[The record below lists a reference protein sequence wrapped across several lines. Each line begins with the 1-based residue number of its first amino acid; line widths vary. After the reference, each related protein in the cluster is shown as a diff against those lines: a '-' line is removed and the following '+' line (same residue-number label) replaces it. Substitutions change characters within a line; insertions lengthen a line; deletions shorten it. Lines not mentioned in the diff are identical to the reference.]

1 MAQVQCYLV
10 VLVVVTLTVRSKGNA
25 ASLVWVVPDP
35 LQCQQES
42 SDSCRTLAELQNQSS
57 NPVMQSGT
65 TWVFLPGTHAAQS
78 AVTAFVNASNI
89 ALQCGSS
96 GQERDCVIS
105 CPPNCVFTFVN
116 CTNVTVQGLHVTN
129 SSSSSSSSTP
139 RINCSRRLGFSNSS
153 HFYCPSTRAWVL
165 ERVENANISEL
176 HFSGSGQL
184 AVLAPRGRIEVSGCR
199 FTRFPSADSLL
210 ESHSMTS
217 PVAVHVMGPPL
228 DSGMLTV
235 HIHNCSFERLRFFPR
250 NRSRDRK
257 QFTQH
262 AIKVTVHSE
271 VEASLTLAVTVA
283 NCVFLRGPAV
293 DVNVTDGPRTDF
305 RMRDCFLDGEVTC
318 LNDSCQGFPLLH
330 SPGVRVQVTTGVA
343 PCNHSVYQ
351 SRLHVNI
358 SGTMF
363 TRLASYEGTGVHV
376 VFSSASRPG
385 ADPCCQHA
393 EVALHGNTFCN
404 NWGLRYGSV
413 VYAKHVSS
421 GRSCPTLSTKRP
433 AFIMDGNIIHNN
445 VAESARCNEFE
456 MLSYSPGHSLYVSQ
470 QRRLQDCQ
478 PNDHGQGAVFLKGLQ
493 GALSASYQNNSVCNN
508 TARGVFL
515 DTSQLVIWGPNY
527 VINNS
532 ALFGGGLYFHHQ
544 SQLVFTAN
552 SSLKVSDNRATFSGG
567 GMYVSDDCYKPAYA
581 NATCRCFFELL
592 SDDDSNSTST
602 LQFTHTRVLASGNT
616 AHTSGNLIYVSTL
629 GQCIQNETHSNMDS
643 INLFRKLFNL
653 TAGVLDMQNVSSFP
667 QQICLCDSS
676 GGPANCS
683 LSAMDRVKVY
693 PGQKLKLHMQ
703 VLGDQNITLQ
713 TQIAVHAAK
722 DGSHTSLREFPPL
735 FYSQILQ
742 QGCNSVL
749 LPLWQDSAQQPGNY
763 TLLFAV
769 PHHPN
774 ALTRSLNS
782 FLIANLT
789 VQLLHDCPPGF
800 YLSIEDN
807 QASCKCQGILDEKKI
822 SCDLGSA
829 SLSSP
834 MDGVSF
840 AIPRNYWLGQDHNGH
855 TYFSERCPP
864 AFCNNTEEQNWVWP
878 ARDSRQCLHGREGL
892 LCGNCPKGQSVVFGS
907 PHCSKCTNY
916 SLLLIIGFA
925 VLGPALIGFLCFF
938 NFTVS
943 TRSINGLFFYISVV
957 SINIDLFPIFSN
969 TFASSVVS
977 VLNLDIGFDC
987 FYDGMTIKDRT
998 LLSFAFPLYL
1008 LLLVVL
1014 LIAVSR
1020 CVPMHKVNKRIGP
1033 RITPVLATVIFLS
1046 HTKLFNAVVKSLL
1059 NTHIWDISNGQCS
1072 KVWQFDGTLPYFRDE
1087 HLVLAAIA
1095 LLILGGLLLPV
1106 TVVAVAGDLLRR
1118 CIHNRWYMNFLDT
1131 FHGSFRFKLGFW
1143 IGLRLVLRMILLTLK
1158 VTVSPQMVQ
1167 LVTVCIVLTLA
1178 VVQSVLKPFRHLR
1191 LESFTH
1197 PRLERWCTEEA
1208 GRTIANTLD
1217 ISFLVNL
1224 VALFVCLSY
1233 EQRYGE
1239 VFLSLSL
1246 LVVLLQLLLI
1256 LLYHLVEYSPLGRPV
1271 LRCLN
1276 RVAQLCKSKRQEEEG
1291 EGSVLVDND
1300 VASRISQLPLVLDA
1314 NECTDESYE
1323 SSFGSTVAS
1332 TGGMEGKPPI

>member
-1 MAQVQCYLV
+1 MTQTQPYLV
-10 VLVVVTLTVRSKGNA
+10 VLAVTLTVWSKGNA
-25 ASLVWVVPDP
+25 VYVVRVVPD
-35 LQCQQES
+35 LSQCQGS
-42 SDSCRTLAELQNQSS
+42 SGPCRTLAELQNQSS
-57 NPVMQSGT
+57 NPITQSET
-65 TWVFLPGTHAAQS
+65 TWEFFPGTHTAHS

-89 ALQCGSS
+89 ALQCGMR

-105 CPPNCVFTFVN
+105 CPPKCVFTFVN
-116 CTNVTVQGLHVTN
+116 CTNVTVQGLNVTRADLTRG
-129 SSSSSSSSTP
+129 TP
-139 RINCSRRLGFSNSS
+139 HINCSSGLGFSNSS

-165 ERVENANISEL
+165 ERVENANIREM

-184 AVLAPRGRIEVSGCR
+184 AVLAPRGRIEVSGCC
-199 FTRFPSADSLL
+199 FTGFPPADTLL

-217 PVAVHVMGPPL
+217 PVAVHVMGLPL
-228 DSGMLTV
+228 DSRTLTLN
-235 HIHNCSFERLRFFPR
+235 INKCRFERVHFFPK
-250 NRSRDRK
+250 NRDRK

-271 VEASLTLAVTVA
+271 VEASSTLAVTVT

-293 DVNVTDGPRTDF
+293 DVNVTDRPRTDF

-330 SPGVRVQVTTGVA
+330 SPGVRVQVITGMV
-343 PCNHSVYQ
+343 PCSHSVYQ
-351 SRLHVNI
+351 TRLHVNI

-376 VFSSASRPG
+376 VFSSANSSG
-385 ADPCCQHA
+385 ADSCCRHA
-393 EVALHGNTFCN
+393 VVALHGNTFRN

-413 VYAKHVSS
+413 VYAKHLFN
-421 GRSCPTLSTKRP
+421 GRGCPTLSTKRP
-433 AFIMDGNIIHNN
+433 AFIMDGNIIDNN

-470 QRRLQDCQ
+470 QKRLQDCQ

-493 GALSASYQNNSVCNN
+493 GALSASYHNNSVYNN

-515 DTSQLVIWGPNY
+515 DGSQLVIWGSNH

-532 ALFGGGLYFHHQ
+532 ALFGGGLYLHHQ

-552 SSLKVSDNRATFSGG
+552 SSLNMSGNRATFSGG
-567 GMYVSDDCYKPAYA
+567 GMYVSDDCYKPDYA

-592 SDDDSNSTST
+592 PDDSNSTM
-602 LQFTHTRVLASGNT
+602 LTHTRVLASGNT

-629 GQCIQNETHSNMDS
+629 GQCTQSETHSNMDS

-653 TAGVLDMQNVSSFP
+653 TTGELDMQDVSSFP
-667 QQICLCDSS
+667 QQICLCNSS
-676 GGPANCS
+676 GPVSCS

-693 PGQKLKLHMQ
+693 PGQKLQLCMQ
-703 VLGDQNITLQ
+703 VLGDQSITLQ

-722 DGSHTSLREFPPL
+722 DEPYTSLREFPPL
-735 FYSQILQ
+735 FHSQILHQ
-742 QGCNSVL
+742 NCNSVL
-749 LPLWQDSAQQPGNY
+749 LPLWQDSAQPGNY

-800 YLSIEDN
+800 SLSIKGN
-807 QASCKCQGILDEKKI
+807 QASCECQTTLVKMKINCLLGNASVYSPLD
-822 SCDLGSA
+822 S
-829 SLSSP
+829 
-834 MDGVSF
+834 VSF
-840 AIPRNYWLGQDHNGH
+840 TIPRDYWLGQGHNGH

-864 AFCNNTEEQNWVWP
+864 AYCNNTEEQNQVWL
-878 ARDSRQCLHGREGL
+878 ARDNLQCLHGREGL
-892 LCGNCPKGQSVVFGS
+892 LCGNCPKGLSVVFGS
-907 PHCSKCTNY
+907 PRCSKCTNY
-916 SLLLIIGFA
+916 SLLLIIAFA
-925 VLGPALIGFLCFF
+925 VLGPALIGFFCFF
-938 NFTVS
+938 NFTIS

-957 SINIDLFPIFSN
+957 SINIDLFPVFSN
-969 TFASSVVS
+969 SFASSVVS
-977 VLNLDIGFDC
+977 VLNLDIGFEC

-998 LLSFAFPLYL
+998 LLSFVFPLYL
-1008 LLLVVL
+1008 LLLVAL
-1014 LIAVSR
+1014 LIAVSH

-1046 HTKLFNAVVKSLL
+1046 HTKLFNAVVKILL
-1059 NTHIWDISNGQCS
+1059 WTYIWDASSGQHS
-1072 KVWQFDGTLPYFRDE
+1072 QVWRFDGTLPYFKGD

-1095 LLILGGLLLPV
+1095 LVTMGGLLLPV
-1106 TVVAVAGDLLRR
+1106 TVIAVAGDLFRR

-1143 IGLRLVLRMILLTLK
+1143 IGLRLVLRMILFVLK
-1158 VTVSPQMVQ
+1158 VTVRPEIVQ

-1233 EQRYGE
+1233 KQRYGE

-1256 LLYHLVEYSPLGRPV
+1256 LFYHLVEYSPLGQPM

-1276 RVAQLCKSKRQEEEG
+1276 RVAQLCKSKLQEKEG
-1291 EGSVLVDND
+1291 EGSVLVESD
-1300 VASRISQLPLVLDA
+1300 VAVRVSQLPLVLDA
-1314 NECTDESYE
+1314 NNCTDESYE

-1332 TGGMEGKPPI
+1332 TESGGKAI

>member
-1 MAQVQCYLV
+1 MQCYLV
-10 VLVVVTLTVRSKGNA
+10 VLAVTLTVWSKGNA
-25 ASLVWVVPDP
+25 ASRVWVVPD
-35 LQCQQES
+35 LDQCSQING
-42 SDSCRTLAELQNQSS
+42 SCRTLPELQNQSS
-57 NPVMQSGT
+57 NPITQSGT
-65 TWVFLPGTHAAQS
+65 TWVFLPGRHAAHS

-89 ALQCGSS
+89 ALQCGIS

-116 CTNVTVQGLHVTN
+116 CTNVTVQGLHVTI
-129 SSSSSSSSTP
+129 SSTRGTP
-139 RINCSRRLGFSNSS
+139 RVNCSRRLGFSNSS
-153 HFYCPSTRAWVL
+153 QFYCPSTRAWVL
-165 ERVENANISEL
+165 ERVENAKISEL
-176 HFSGSGQL
+176 HFSGRGQL
-184 AVLAPRGRIEVSGCR
+184 AVLGPRGRIEVSGCR
-199 FTRFPSADSLL
+199 FTGFPPADSLL

-217 PVAVHVMGPPL
+217 PVAVHVMGLPP
-228 DSGMLTV
+228 DSETLTLN
-235 HIHNCSFERLRFFPR
+235 IYNCTFERFHFFPK
-250 NRSRDRK
+250 NRDRK

-262 AIKVTVHSE
+262 AIKVTVHSD
-271 VEASLTLAVTVA
+271 VPASLTLAVTVTE
-283 NCVFLRGPAV
+283 CVFLRGPAV
-293 DVNVTDGPRTDF
+293 DVNVTDRPRTDF

-330 SPGVRVQVTTGVA
+330 SPGVRVQVITGMA
-343 PCNHSVYQ
+343 PCSHSVYQ

-358 SGTMF
+358 SGTIF
-363 TRLASYEGTGVHV
+363 TRLASYEGTGVRV
-376 VFSSASRPG
+376 VFSSASSSG

-393 EVALHGNTFCN
+393 VVALHGNTFFN
-404 NWGLRYGSV
+404 NWGLRYGSM

-421 GRSCPTLSTKRP
+421 GRGCPTLSTMRP

-445 VAESARCNEFE
+445 VAESARCNEFD

-470 QRRLQDCQ
+470 QKRLQDCQ
-478 PNDHGQGAVFLKGLQ
+478 PNDHGQGAVFLKRLQ
-493 GALSASYQNNSVCNN
+493 GALSASYHNNSVYDN

-515 DTSQLVIWGPNY
+515 DGSQLVIWGSNH

-532 ALFGGGLYFHHQ
+532 ALFGGGLYLHHQ

-552 SSLKVSDNRATFSGG
+552 SSLNMSGNRATYSGG
-567 GMYVSDDCYKPAYA
+567 GVYVSDDCYKPDYA

-592 SDDDSNSTST
+592 PDDSNSA
-602 LQFTHTRVLASGNT
+602 LFTHTRVLASGNT

-629 GQCIQNETHSNMDS
+629 GQCTQSETHSNMNS

-653 TAGVLDMQNVSSFP
+653 TAGKLDMQDVSSFP
-667 QQICLCDSS
+667 QQICLCNSS
-676 GGPANCS
+676 GVVNCS

-693 PGQKLKLHMQ
+693 PGQNLQLHMQ
-703 VLGDQNITLQ
+703 VLGDQNIALQ
-713 TQIAVHAAK
+713 TQIAVHAAE
-722 DGSHTSLREFPPL
+722 DEPHTSLREFPPL
-735 FYSQILQ
+735 FYSQILHQ
-742 QGCNSVL
+742 NCNSVV
-749 LPLWQDSAQQPGNY
+749 LPLRQYSAQPGNY
-763 TLLFAV
+763 TLIFAV

-800 YLSIEDN
+800 FLSIKDN
-807 QASCKCQGILDEKKI
+807 QAFCECQRILVSKKI
-822 SCDLGSA
+822 SCLLDNA
-829 SLSSP
+829 SVSSP
-834 MDGVSF
+834 MDSVSF
-840 AIPRNYWLGQDHNGH
+840 TIPRNYWLGQGH
-855 TYFSERCPP
+855 DGRTYFSNRCPP
-864 AFCNNTEEQNWVWP
+864 AYCNNNEEQNLVWL
-878 ARDSRQCLHGREGL
+878 ARDSRQCLYGREGL
-892 LCGNCPKGQSVVFGS
+892 LCGNCPKGQSVVIGS
-907 PHCSKCTNY
+907 PRCSKCTND

-925 VLGPALIGFLCFF
+925 VLGPALIAFLGFF

-957 SINIDLFPIFSN
+957 SINIDLFPVFSN
-969 TFASSVVS
+969 SFASSVVS

-1008 LLLVVL
+1008 LLLVAL

-1059 NTHIWDISNGQCS
+1059 RTHIWDISSEQS
-1072 KVWQFDGTLPYFRDE
+1072 SQVWQFDGTLPYFSGD

-1095 LLILGGLLLPV
+1095 LLTLGGLLLPV
-1106 TVVAVAGDLLRR
+1106 TVIAVAGDLLRR

-1143 IGLRLVLRMILLTLK
+1143 IGLRLVLRMILLILK
-1158 VTVSPQMVQ
+1158 VTVSPEMVQ

-1208 GRTIANTLD
+1208 GRAIANTLD

-1239 VFLSLSL
+1239 VFLTLSL

-1256 LLYHLVEYSPLGRPV
+1256 LLYHLVEYSPLGHPV

-1276 RVAQLCKSKRQEEEG
+1276 RVAQLCKRKLQEEEG
-1291 EGSVLVDND
+1291 EGSVLVESD
-1300 VASRISQLPLVLDA
+1300 VAVRISQLPLVLDA
-1314 NECTDESYE
+1314 NDCTDESYE

-1332 TGGMEGKPPI
+1332 TTGLEAKPSSSITTCRETA